1 MILVLAREAEPAVL
15 LGGAGCAVRLAEEE
29 IA

>member
-1 MILVLAREAEPAVL
+1 MIFALATEAEPAVL